1 MLGIFLSTGV
11 ATIAATDSEDAT
23 PPAPLTASVW
33 CRRARHT
40 REGSV
45 AARDSGVLPDI
56 GDAAAEGA
64 ARRLVPQLNS
74 ASWSFILN
82 RAGSSE
88 PGAPAPREATLACM
102 SWLQRSKFAG
112 PPFNSGGVAG
122 DSGDP
127 ELGYFRG
134 WFETGYTC

>member
-1 MLGIFLSTGV
+1 MAELTVLGIFLSTGV

-23 PPAPLTASVW
+23 PPAPLTASAW
-33 CRRARHT
+33 CRRAG
-40 REGSV
+40 EGSV
-45 AARDSGVLPDI
+45 GIGSGVPPDI

-88 PGAPAPREATLACM
+88 PGAPAPRAATLACM

-112 PPFNSGGVAG
+112 PTVPTPAESRRR
-122 DSGDP
+122 
-127 ELGYFRG
+127 FRSLAKNRG
-134 WFETGYTC
+134 SV